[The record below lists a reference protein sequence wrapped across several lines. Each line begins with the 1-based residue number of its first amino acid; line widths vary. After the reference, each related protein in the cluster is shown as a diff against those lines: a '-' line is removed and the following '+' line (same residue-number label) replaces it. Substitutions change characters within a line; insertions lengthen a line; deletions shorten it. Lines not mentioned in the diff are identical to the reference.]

1 MVHRRLLQLAGA
13 VPWAIASLA
22 LLGLLGSALNVAF
35 ALTMSTA
42 IVALVRGKDIGD
54 GMLWLLAAV
63 MLLRGATIAFRE
75 PLAAR
80 VGASVRISLRRRL
93 LGRLSAVP
101 VGERDSGAAAAT
113 IIDGVEGLDPYYT
126 RYLPQLIVV
135 LVVPAAVVLLV
146 AQTSA
151 AAGIVLA
158 TTATVAVLAPRAWDA
173 LLLRNGR
180 ARWERFS
187 ALTSAYVEA
196 LQNIPLLRGFG
207 ATARTAM
214 RLADDAEGLRR
225 STMRQL
231 RLSLVETAVSALAM
245 HLGVVLAVVA
255 ALIAALG
262 GAAPAATAIMVL
274 LLARECFRPVQ
285 DLGANW
291 HAGYLGLTAVDG
303 LDRLLSLDP
312 AVTED
317 GTHSEAAT
325 RGAIEAEDVEYRHP
339 GTDAGLHGVT
349 LRVAP
354 GETIAVLGASGS
366 GKSTLARL
374 LEREMDADSG
384 RIRLDGVELRD
395 LTAHARSRSIVVVPQ
410 DPVLFAWSVRDNLR
424 LYRQDTTDAEIES
437 AARAADIHDV
447 VRSLPDGYG
456 TVLAENG
463 EQLSGGQRQ
472 RLAVA
477 RALLSPA
484 PILVLDEVTSAL
496 DVETES
502 RVMDGVAAAASGRTV
517 ILIAHRESACAHA
530 GRWIAL
536 EGGRVADSGEGPP
549 AVGALAKAVVR

>member
-13 VPWAIASLA
+13 VPWAITVLA
-22 LLGLLGSALNVAF
+22 LLGLLISALHVAF
-35 ALTMSTA
+35 AFSVSEA
-42 IVALVRGKDIGD
+42 IVALVRGDVLGT
-54 GMLWLLAAV
+54 GLLWLLTGV
-63 MLLRGATIAFRE
+63 TLLRGAAVASRE
-75 PLAAR
+75 PLAA
-80 VGASVRISLRRRL
+80 VIGASVRISLRRRL
-93 LGRLSAVP
+93 LARLSSVP
-101 VGERDSGAAAAT
+101 VAERDSGAASAT
-113 IIDGVEGLDPYYT
+113 VIDGVEGLDPYYT

-135 LVVPAAVVLLV
+135 LIVPATVVV
-146 AQTSA
+146 IVSHTSA

-158 TTATVAVLAPRAWDA
+158 ITATLAVLAPRAWDA

-180 ARWERFS
+180 ARWDRFTS
-187 ALTSAYVEA
+187 LTSAYVEA
-196 LQNIPLLRGFG
+196 LQSIPLLRGFG
-207 ATARTAM
+207 ATARTAT

-231 RLSLVETAVSALAM
+231 RLSLVETAVSALAL

-255 ALIAALG
+255 ALVAALG
-262 GAAPAATAIMVL
+262 GASPATAAVTVL

-303 LDRLLSLDP
+303 LDRLLTLSP
-312 AVTED
+312 SVAEN
-317 GTHSEAAT
+317 GTRSEAAT
-325 RGAIEAEDVEYRHP
+325 LGAIDVEDVAYRYP
-339 GTDAGLHGVT
+339 ETGAGLHGVT
-349 LRVAP
+349 LRIAP
-354 GETIAVLGASGS
+354 GETVAVLGVSGS

-384 RIRLDGVELRD
+384 RIRLDGADLRD
-395 LTAHARSRSIVVVPQ
+395 LTPPARNRSITVVPQ
-410 DPVLFAWSVRDNLR
+410 DPVHFAWSVRDDLR
-424 LYRQDTTDAEIES
+424 LYRPDATDAEIEA
-437 AARAADIHDV
+437 AARAADVHDV
-447 VRSLPDGYG
+447 VCALPDGYD

-496 DVETES
+496 DVDTER

-517 ILIAHRESACAHA
+517 VLIAHRESACAHA
-530 GRWIAL
+530 DRWVTLDRGRLA
-536 EGGRVADSGEGPP
+536 ESGEGAPS
-549 AVGALAKAVVR
+549 VGVLANGARR